1 MENFIE
7 VTKCNEKCLINVNSI
22 LCVAPITKN
31 DENIISEITN
41 SEETQELFDLF
52 DLLGDDLKEK
62 IAKERE
68 EVENANTII
77 ELAGF
82 DKENNKALFVQETY
96 DEIKNM
102 IKDSL
107 A

>member
-1 MENFIE
+1 MKNFIE

-31 DENIISEITN
+31 DANII
-41 SEETQELFDLF
+41 EEMVNGEEMQELF

-82 DKENNKALFVQETY
+82 DKENNKALYVKETY
-96 DEIKNM
+96 DEIKYM
-102 IKDSL
+102 IKGIL
-107 A
+107 